1 MLENEIL
8 KEADVIKVR
17 LIRWLQHH
25 NDSDLVLGNEVLYS
39 TRQRRADLL
48 MIKNQLLY
56 AFEIKSEKDKVD
68 RLDEQLE
75 DYLSTFDFVYLVST
89 QKIKRNLKQA
99 LPKNV
104 GFISIDHNNI
114 CVQKKAKRIKRHNK
128 RNLAEFLDRSTI
140 LKLLPSKNIARTS
153 IFDLRDMLCQYVS
166 GDIIHTKSVEKLYE
180 RYKRLYELFLFDTLE
195 NEVTVEDLRSL
206 TGNIVNDKIY

>member
-56 AFEIKSEKDKVD
+56 AIEIKSEKDKVD

>member
-114 CVQKKAKRIKRHNK
+114 CVQKKQ
-128 RNLAEFLDRSTI
+128 S
-140 LKLLPSKNIARTS
+140 
-153 IFDLRDMLCQYVS
+153 VS
-166 GDIIHTKSVEKLYE
+166 SDII
-180 RYKRLYELFLFDTLE
+180 R
-195 NEVTVEDLRSL
+195 
-206 TGNIVNDKIY
+206 GI

>member
-1 MLENEIL
+1 M
-8 KEADVIKVR
+8 
-17 LIRWLQHH
+17 QHH

>member
-99 LPKNV
+99 LPKMSDLFQLIIITFV
-104 GFISIDHNNI
+104 
-114 CVQKKAKRIKRHNK
+114 CKKKQ
-128 RNLAEFLDRSTI
+128 S
-140 LKLLPSKNIARTS
+140 
-153 IFDLRDMLCQYVS
+153 VS
-166 GDIIHTKSVEKLYE
+166 SDII
-180 RYKRLYELFLFDTLE
+180 R
-195 NEVTVEDLRSL
+195 
-206 TGNIVNDKIY
+206 GI

>member
-99 LPKNV
+99 LPKNA

>member
-1 MLENEIL
+1 M
-8 KEADVIKVR
+8 
-17 LIRWLQHH
+17 
-25 NDSDLVLGNEVLYS
+25 
-39 TRQRRADLL
+39 
-48 MIKNQLLY
+48 
-56 AFEIKSEKDKVD
+56 
-68 RLDEQLE
+68 
-75 DYLSTFDFVYLVST
+75 
-89 QKIKRNLKQA
+89 
-99 LPKNV
+99 
-104 GFISIDHNNI
+104 
-114 CVQKKAKRIKRHNK
+114 QKKAKRIKRHNK